1 MADEDTRFD
10 VTLNLDEFIKRK
22 EELVKLC
29 KEIQEIDIDISGTEE
44 LEKRISR
51 VNELVKDVK
60 FAPSKGAK
68 EFQSSL
74 NAVNTRKTPHVGIGD
89 AAYLSASARGL
100 DYTDIKNRVKS
111 KKGSKDVDSETLREA
126 KKSARER
133 LKFESATFKAIE
145 NSYKLMSLRCRQ
157 SMYALEKA
165 SKKSWDAIKKA
176 GKKALDATH
185 LTPAI
190 NAVKRAASTI
200 ATPFTKAFSAVKKE
214 IAAVGRDL
222 GRLNTRLGN
231 PVGKIGRA
239 LGTTGRAI
247 GQAGMAAGRYA
258 GGALLTGAGM
268 AATAVGGAI
277 MAAPAAAL
285 AAGVMNVR
293 DASSYRDKKAE
304 LTAQRD
310 RLSEVAKIT
319 GPTDDVINQYIE
331 LTKQLELLD
340 FEYRNV
346 SEATKEADKAWLTI
360 KQTTTSLWNTV
371 GELVTEGFAGLGK
384 NVDGIAKAIESV
396 LLPAIAVVVTAFT
409 NWKDVMATV
418 SASVEVSLRTVWE
431 YISWIF
437 TSAIPDVIVGFVKN
451 SPAIL
456 GEWGSNLG
464 IILKNIGD
472 LILNKVRGILD
483 WLISFLP
490 KGLQDVWGGIKVFCS
505 RMNENIA
512 KFIGVVWAYLQTLPT
527 KIPIWF
533 KNLGVAFSNGWKGIQ
548 GFGKGILDS
557 LSDFWAVICD
567 SVGGLWDKLKA
578 VISNLGAN
586 VAKGVEWVWTKLKSF
601 GREGGDWSDI
611 DFANITGGFDDI
623 NAKYEQKQKDRQAA
637 KDAKKDEDAR
647 KAKEQK
653 EKYLSEG
660 RTENGYYKDT
670 SISFKELNKA
680 AGYKDPFAGFKKDKR
695 KKALKDEQAEWDKAH
710 PDNGVNIFARTS
722 WTETMK
728 SVQDV
733 RKFQASP
740 ELQAAQQKLDAATG
754 RLGEGYSKNLAHVKE
769 VFDDKKKEQKEIAEH
784 KQAPIGS
791 AEALQIAKQIQGS
804 STKSLEDAYNTMNNA
819 ATKYSPIVNALKAQ
833 EQAQAKA
840 REEQEKREETA
851 EQQRE
856 DMKALGEE
864 TGKAVLSIWETVKG
878 WGAPTGVKFAEG

>member
-111 KKGSKDVDSETLREA
+111 KKGSKEVDSDALREA
-126 KKSARER
+126 KKAARER

-190 NAVKRAASTI
+190 NAVKKAASTI

-239 LGTTGRAI
+239 LGT
-247 GQAGMAAGRYA
+247 AGRYA

-268 AATAVGGAI
+268 AASAVGGAI

-293 DASSYRDKKAE
+293 DATSYRDKKAE
-304 LTAQRD
+304 LTAQRN
-310 RLSEVAKIT
+310 RLAEVAKLT
-319 GPTDDVINQYIE
+319 GPTDDVINQYVE
-331 LTKQLELLD
+331 LTKQLQLLD

-346 SEATKEADKAWLTI
+346 SEATKDADKAWLTI
-360 KQTTTSLWNTV
+360 KQTTVSLWNTI

-384 NVDGIAKAIESV
+384 SAESVASAIESV
-396 LLPAIAVVVTAFT
+396 LVPAIAGVVTVFT
-409 NWKDVMATV
+409 NWKDITATV
-418 SASVEVSLRTVWE
+418 CASVEVSLRTVWE

-456 GEWGSNLG
+456 GEWGSNLVV
-464 IILKNIGD
+464 ILKNIGD
-472 LILNKVRGILD
+472 LIMNKVGGIID
-483 WLISFLP
+483 WLIGFLP
-490 KGLQDVWGGIKVFCS
+490 KGLQNAWSGIKVFSS
-505 RMNENIA
+505 RIGENIE
-512 KFIGVVWAYLQTLPT
+512 KFIGVVWAYLQSLPT

-533 KNLGVAFSNGWKGIQ
+533 KNLGVAFSNGWDTIKD
-548 GFGKGILDS
+548 FGKGILEK
-557 LSDFWAVICD
+557 LSDFWATICD

-660 RTENGYYKDT
+660 RTEEGYYIDPT
-670 SISFKELNKA
+670 LSFKELNKA

-695 KKALKDEQAEWDKAH
+695 GDAVKDYNATWKANH
-710 PDNGVNIFARTS
+710 PDNGLNILAGTS

-728 SVQDV
+728 PFQEV

-740 ELQAAQQKLDAATG
+740 ELQAAQQKLDTATKN
-754 RLGEGYSKNLAHVKE
+754 LGEGYSKNLAHVKE